1 MAEWE
6 EKLNTILGDPE
17 AMGQIL
23 SLAQSLGLSSRP
35 EQEDHS
41 PEEGGQ
47 EGEQP
52 PLSGGDP
59 AMLRQSMALL
69 SALGQEENDKR
80 TALLT
85 ALKPFLKPER
95 QASLD
100 RAIQLQRLTKM
111 ARVAFRLLRDE
122 GGDWDV

>member
-41 PEEGGQ
+41 PEEDGQ
-47 EGEQP
+47 TA
-52 PLSGGDP
+52 S
-59 AMLRQSMALL
+59 LL
-69 SALGQEENDKR
+69 SYVY
-80 TALLT
+80 
-85 ALKPFLKPER
+85 PEHEP
-95 QASLD
+95 
-100 RAIQLQRLTKM
+100 TC
-111 ARVAFRLLRDE
+111 
-122 GGDWDV
+122 

>member
-47 EGEQP
+47 EVEQP

-122 GGDWDV
+122 GGDGDV

>member
-1 MAEWE
+1 
-6 EKLNTILGDPE
+6 
-17 AMGQIL
+17 
-23 SLAQSLGLSSRP
+23 
-35 EQEDHS
+35 
-41 PEEGGQ
+41 
-47 EGEQP
+47 
-52 PLSGGDP
+52 
-59 AMLRQSMALL
+59 MLRQSMALL

-122 GGDWDV
+122 GGDGDV

>member
-23 SLAQSLGLSSRP
+23 ALAQSLGLSSRP

-47 EGEQP
+47 ESDQS

-95 QASLD
+95 QAGLD

-122 GGDWDV
+122 GGDGDV